1 MNAAP
6 VPYTARPA
14 LEWTVNAYTLTFAV
28 LLVTAGRL
36 GDIYGRRRMFLMRT
50 DYGDLL
56 PAFVLM
62 GFGLALTI
70 SPMSTAAMN
79 SVSQDKAGLAS
90 GILSMTRMVGGT
102 LGVAA
107 LGRCSSTSLR
117 TGSPRP

>member
-1 MNAAP
+1 

-79 SVSQDKAGLAS
+79 FVSQDKAGLAS

-107 LGRCSSTSLR
+107 LARCSSTSLR